1 MTKLLAEKNAE
12 ALFGMVN
19 FSRIQFVRKIAPTEN
34 HQIYSTCIYSTCIQC
49 MLAILHVLVI
59 MICIANEAIDVILT
73 YSKVRYY

>member
-1 MTKLLAEKNAE
+1 MTMLLAEKNAE

-34 HQIYSTCIYSTCIQC
+34 HQIYSTCIIHYTVYVSNTAC
-49 MLAILHVLVI
+49 VSS

-73 YSKVRYY
+73 F

>member
-34 HQIYSTCIYSTCIQC
+34 HQIYSTCIIYIQC
-49 MLAILHVLVI
+49 MLAILHVLVT
-59 MICIANEAIDVILT
+59 MICIANEAIDVIL
-73 YSKVRYY
+73 VF